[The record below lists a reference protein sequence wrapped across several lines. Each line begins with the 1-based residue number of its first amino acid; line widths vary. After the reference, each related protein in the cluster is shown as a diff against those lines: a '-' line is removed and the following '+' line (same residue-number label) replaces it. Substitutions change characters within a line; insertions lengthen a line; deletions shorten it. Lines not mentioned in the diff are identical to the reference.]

1 MEEKEL
7 TERFRNVFEAI
18 IPIFG
23 NMKKGFFAEKAAALR
38 EEKKKF
44 SDLIKSRVAHARI
57 VIEKKSKDETEKKYI
72 TLLTAF
78 QIISLAIENLF
89 QKLETKAEAKILFSE
104 KALSEIKELFA
115 IVEGQLQ
122 DTKDYLATGNPHLRR
137 DIGDGMVKVSG
148 LINEYEAVHQQRLIT
163 GVCMPQ
169 ASYLYLDILDS
180 FKRITRGLADLA
192 EKV

>member
-7 TERFRNVFEAI
+7 TERFHNVFEAI
-18 IPIFG
+18 IPILG
-23 NMKKGFFAEKAAALR
+23 SVRKGFFAEKAVALR
-38 EEKKKF
+38 EERTKF
-44 SDLIKSRVAHARI
+44 SDLIKSRAANAKM

-78 QIISLAIENLF
+78 QIISLAIENLI
-89 QKLETKAEAKILFSE
+89 QKLQTKAEAKILFSE
-104 KALSEIKELFA
+104 KALTEIKELFT

-122 DTKDYLATGNPHLRR
+122 DTKDYLATENSHLRR
-137 DIGDGMVKVSG
+137 DIVDGMVKVSG
-148 LINEYEAVHQQRLIT
+148 LVNEYEAVHQQRLIT
-163 GVCMPQ
+163 GICMPQ

-180 FKRITRGLADLA
+180 FKRIARGLADLA